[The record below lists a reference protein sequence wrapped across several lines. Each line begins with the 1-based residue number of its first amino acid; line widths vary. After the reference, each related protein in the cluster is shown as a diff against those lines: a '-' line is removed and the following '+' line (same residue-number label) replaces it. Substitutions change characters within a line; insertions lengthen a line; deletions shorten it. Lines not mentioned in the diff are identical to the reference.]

1 MRKYVLLSLPLMMV
15 ILSSCAHQ
23 AGVTAGLGEKFNLAI
38 GQSATI
44 TGEDLEIRFAK
55 VIGDSRCP
63 QGVECFW
70 AGEVSSQIEITYAG
84 SSYEKVLTQS
94 DASATAQTDFGDY
107 IIKFDFKPY
116 PKAGEKIKD
125 KDYRLELQ
133 INKKSSG

>member
-15 ILSSCAHQ
+15 ILSSCA
-23 AGVTAGLGEKFNLAI
+23 VKSSELKAGLGEKFNLAI
-38 GQSATI
+38 GQSTTI
-44 TGEDLEIRFAK
+44 TGESMEIRFAK

-84 SSYEKVLTQS
+84 TTYEKVLTQS
-94 DASATAQTDFGDY
+94 GASATAQTDFGDY
-107 IIKFDFKPY
+107 IITFDFKPY
-116 PKAGEKIKD
+116 PKAGEEIKY

-133 INKKSSG
+133 INKKSS